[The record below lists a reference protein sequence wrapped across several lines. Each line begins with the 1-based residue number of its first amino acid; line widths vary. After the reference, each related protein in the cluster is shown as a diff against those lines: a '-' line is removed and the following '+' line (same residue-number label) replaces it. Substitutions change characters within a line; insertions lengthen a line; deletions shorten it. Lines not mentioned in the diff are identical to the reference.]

1 MKWLRSK
8 LDQARKPFEPGA
20 KFEKYAPAINAFD
33 TFLFT
38 PNHVTK
44 KGAHIRDVVDLK
56 RTMILV
62 VLALV
67 PALLFGMWNT
77 GAQYLYQEMGLA
89 SVLDVPFMDAFIE
102 GAILTLPLII
112 VSYVVGLTIE
122 FIFAIYRGHE
132 VNEGYLVTGLLIP
145 MIFPVDIPLWMLA
158 LSVAFAVLIGK
169 EAFGGTGMNILNPA
183 LTARAFAFFAYPLYM
198 SGNAIWVHEGS
209 TDAVSGETILGA
221 LASGT
226 YSGEV
231 QGGAANAV
239 AFTNVVE
246 SQQPSALANASA
258 FDAFMGYIPGSVA
271 ETSALMIILGA
282 LILIATKVGSW
293 RIILGGVLGGLAMG
307 AIFNFFGNMGSEF
320 ITGIVDSGKI
330 TMDQVYNDTA
340 AVAALDLSGWD
351 ATLMELG
358 TNQLINFPFWQH
370 LLVGSILFGVVFM
383 ATDPVSA
390 AQTFKG
396 KWIYGILI
404 GIFGIMIRIFNP
416 AYPEGIMLAILLM
429 NVFAPT
435 IDHYVIQSNVNKRK
449 KRTKKAQVNLQ
460 TA

>member
-1 MKWLRSK
+1 MKWVRNK
-8 LDQARKPFEPGA
+8 LDQVRKPFEPG
-20 KFEKYAPAINAFD
+20 EKYEKFAPAINAFD

-38 PNHVTK
+38 PNHTTK

-56 RTMILV
+56 RTMITV

-77 GAQYLYQEMGLA
+77 GAQYLYQERGLA
-89 SVLDVPFMDAFIE
+89 SVLDVPFWDAFIE
-102 GAILTLPLII
+102 GAILVLPLII

-198 SGNAIWVHEGS
+198 SGNEVWVANGN
-209 TDAVSGETILGA
+209 TDAVSGETILGT
-221 LASGT
+221 LASGS
-226 YSGEV
+226 YDGEIS
-231 QGGAANAV
+231 GAASNAV
-239 AFTNVVE
+239 AFSNT
-246 SQQPSALANASA
+246 SAASEPTVLAGVD
-258 FDAFMGYIPGSVA
+258 FYDMFMGFIPGSVA
-271 ETSALMIILGA
+271 ETSALMIIIGA
-282 LILIATKVGSW
+282 IILIATKVGSW
-293 RIILGGVLGGLAMG
+293 RIILGGLIGGVAMG
-307 AIFNFFGNMGSEF
+307 LIFNFFGGLGEDFVNQLVAG
-320 ITGIVDSGKI
+320 GQI
-330 TMDQVYNDTA
+330 TMDEVLNDA
-340 AVAALDLSGWD
+340 GAVAALDLGGWD
-351 ATLMELG
+351 ATLLEMG
-358 TNQLINFPFWQH
+358 TNQLFNFPFYQH
-370 LLVGSILFGVVFM
+370 LVVGSILFGIVFM

-390 AQTFKG
+390 AQTLKG

-404 GIFGIMIRIFNP
+404 GFFGLLIRIFNP
-416 AYPEGIMLAILLM
+416 AYPEGIMLAILLL

-435 IDHYVIQSNVNKRK
+435 IDHYVIQGNINKRK
-449 KRTKKAQVNLQ
+449 KRLKKAKVQLQ
-460 TA
+460 AA